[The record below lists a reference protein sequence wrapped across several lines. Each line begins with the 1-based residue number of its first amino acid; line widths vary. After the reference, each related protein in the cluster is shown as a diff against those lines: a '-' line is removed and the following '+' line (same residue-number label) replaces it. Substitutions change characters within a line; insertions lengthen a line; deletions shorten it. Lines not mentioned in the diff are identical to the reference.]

1 MEKEKTATRSR
12 YGIVNFERRKFPRL
26 NVDLPV
32 EYSRE
37 ESFSLGSRAVNV
49 SEGGLLICF
58 PERMEIGQR
67 LNVKIS
73 FISGQALSTIET
85 VVDVVWVEVGYDVE
99 WSDYRT
105 GVKFID
111 ISSDDLAKLKQ
122 FLTVL
127 SQPSYP
133 KE

>member
-1 MEKEKTATRSR
+1 MEKEEPTTRSR

-32 EYSRE
+32 EYNRE
-37 ESFSLGSRAVNV
+37 ESFSLGGRTINV
-49 SEGGLLICF
+49 SEGGLLIHF

-73 FISGQALSTIET
+73 FISGQALSTIEA

-99 WSDYRT
+99 WADYRT